1 MCIKQMKVTK
11 QKSWITKN
19 FKIVADSNNPQ
30 AQSFSLLSEVKQFLN
45 NRQVFSIKVLPQKK
59 SILMSEVKAELL
71 CY

>member
-30 AQSFSLLSEVKQFLN
+30 TQSFSLLSEVKQFLN

-59 SILMSEVKAELL
+59 SILMSEVKAKLL